1 MTGCTLCPRRCAIN
15 RSKTLGPCGVGEDL
29 KVGAIVIHRGEEPPL
44 VTGAGS
50 GAVFF
55 SGCPLKC
62 SYCQNR
68 QISHEADGRDISPEE
83 LADYMMLL
91 ERKGC
96 SNINLVSP
104 THLAPGIRRALAL
117 AAGHG
122 LDLPVVLNSSGYES
136 IEGLE
141 SWVGSADIFLMDLKY
156 GDNETGKTLSRV
168 PDYWDRAREAI
179 EYVWRE
185 YGPLQIDPQGRGMKG
200 LIVRHLVLPGMRSN
214 PFAVLEFLADLSP
227 EIPLSIMSQYNPCFY
242 RGALSEMSRPLSLG
256 EYEVVVER
264 AIDLGFGTVF
274 TQDMDSPSTY
284 VPDFS
289 LETPFGDGLRIF

>member
-1 MTGCTLCPRRCAIN
+1 MTGCALCPRRCAVD
-15 RSKTLGPCGVGEDL
+15 RSKTIGPCGVGDGL

-50 GAVFF
+50 GAIFF

-68 QISHEADGRDISPEE
+68 QISHETQGRNMSPEE
-83 LADYMMLL
+83 LAGYMTLL
-91 ERKGC
+91 QREGC

-104 THLAPGIRRALAL
+104 TQFAPEIRRSLTL
-117 AAGHG
+117 AAGLG
-122 LDLPVVLNSSGYES
+122 LDLPIVLNSSGYEGVES
-136 IEGLE
+136 LE
-141 SWVGSADIFLMDLKY
+141 AWMGSADIFLMDLKY
-156 GDNETGKTLSRV
+156 GDNETGRSLSRV
-168 PDYWDRAREAI
+168 PDYWDRARDAVG
-179 EYVWRE
+179 YVWNRV
-185 YGPLQIDPQGRGMKG
+185 GPLEVDSGGKGVRG

-214 PFAVLEFLADLSP
+214 PFAVLEFLSELSP
-227 EIPLSIMSQYNPCFY
+227 EIPLSIMSQYNPGSY
-242 RGALSEMSRPLSLG
+242 RGAISEMSRPLSRE

-264 AIDLGFGTVF
+264 ALDLGFATIF

-289 LETPFGDGLRIF
+289 LEKPFGDCLRIF

>member
-1 MTGCTLCPRRCAIN
+1 MTGCTLCPRRCAID
-15 RSKTLGPCGVGEDL
+15 RSKTSGPCGAGEGL

-50 GAVFF
+50 GAIFF

-83 LADYMMLL
+83 LADYLMLL
-91 ERKGC
+91 ERRGC

-104 THLAPGIRRALAL
+104 THFAPAIRRSLAL
-117 AAGHG
+117 AAGLG
-122 LDLPVVLNSSGYES
+122 LDLPIVLNSSGYES
-136 IEGLE
+136 VEGLE
-141 SWVGSADIFLMDLKY
+141 AWMGSADIFLMDLKY

-168 PDYWDRAREAI
+168 SDYWDRAREAI
-179 EYVWRE
+179 EYVWKE
-185 YGPLQIDPQGRGMKG
+185 YGPLQIDAQGKGIRG

-214 PFAVLEFLADLSP
+214 PFAVLEFLSGLSP
-227 EIPLSIMSQYNPCFY
+227 EIPLSIMSQYNPGFY
-242 RGALSEMSRPLSLG
+242 RGELSEMGRPLSPE

-264 AIDLGFGTVF
+264 ALDLGFATVF
-274 TQDMDSPSTY
+274 AQDMDSPATY

-289 LETPFGDGLRIF
+289 LETPFGDCLRIF